1 MHINKVVLL
10 IATGISFCLGGNF
23 TETNAV
29 SWLEQ
34 YGYITT
40 SETASTDITE
50 TLEQFQ
56 ERYNLPVDG
65 KLNKE
70 TMELMQ
76 KPRCTQGEN
85 AYAVKSA
92 WKKFDIKWYFPQAT
106 PQALT
111 VTKRVF
117 EIWEEASKFKFTYLR
132 IPNPKPDITIT
143 VVPKQHYFRYNCQGN
158 DECPFKFTS
167 GVLAHSYF
175 PPTSGCIEIH
185 MNSNLTW
192 DFSLNST
199 AEGRTNFFAVLL
211 HEVGHALGLAH
222 SSDKKAVMYP
232 FYETF
237 PSHITDDDK
246 RGLEKLYGH
255 KSKSAS
261 IPTKAGVTRSSS
273 PTTTERSRSTTT
285 TAARTNKSKQ
295 NIITNVCE
303 LEYPDLIFLAYA
315 PSFPTYRMYIV
326 SKDLVWKYDL
336 NNEKIPTNAEQFIR
350 YFPGGITNVT
360 QVFQST
366 NGDLIGVSRNRI
378 YAAAFPSLRI
388 HTDNMVPE
396 INNARSINGLFQ
408 TNSGKKFV
416 CFDGSFIEFNDKDI
430 ISRGR
435 ISDVFPGIP
444 NDITS
449 AFNYIDGHIYFLK
462 HNIYYKFNEFTRS
475 VIEKGT
481 FNWNML
487 GIPCPDNGLIKQLK
501 SLLSKVNLFYE

>member
-1 MHINKVVLL
+1 
-10 IATGISFCLGGNF
+10 
-23 TETNAV
+23 
-29 SWLEQ
+29 
-34 YGYITT
+34 
-40 SETASTDITE
+40 
-50 TLEQFQ
+50 
-56 ERYNLPVDG
+56 
-65 KLNKE
+65 
-70 TMELMQ
+70 
-76 KPRCTQGEN
+76 
-85 AYAVKSA
+85 
-92 WKKFDIKWYFPQAT
+92 
-106 PQALT
+106 
-111 VTKRVF
+111 
-117 EIWEEASKFKFTYLR
+117 
-132 IPNPKPDITIT
+132 
-143 VVPKQHYFRYNCQGN
+143 
-158 DECPFKFTS
+158 
-167 GVLAHSYF
+167 
-175 PPTSGCIEIH
+175 
-185 MNSNLTW
+185 
-192 DFSLNST
+192 
-199 AEGRTNFFAVLL
+199 
-211 HEVGHALGLAH
+211 
-222 SSDKKAVMYP
+222 MYP

-246 RGLEKLYGH
+246 RGLEKLYGP

-261 IPTKAGVTRSSS
+261 IPTRPGVTRSSVTTLKT
-273 PTTTERSRSTTT
+273 TTTERSWSTTT

-350 YFPGGITNVT
+350 YFPRGITNVT
-360 QVFQST
+360 HVFQST

-396 INNARSINGLFQ
+396 VNNARSINGLFQ

-462 HNIYYKFNEFTRS
+462 QNIYYKFNEFTRS
-475 VIEKGT
+475 VVEKCT

-487 GIPCPDNGLIKQLK
+487 GFPCPDNGLIKQLK
-501 SLLSKVNLFYE
+501 SLLSKVNLFFE